1 MTAALR
7 RPAPSPAS
15 SMAAMAMTSSLA
27 SYSRSASA
35 AAASSS
41 SSLPSPSRGE
51 ADRTATMGRPMSRRR
66 CYSSA
71 SSWSSSSSLTFSV
84 RRYPGLAGGV
94 VGGGRQSTA
103 AVGGSGSGSG
113 VRAFSSDTKRDFY
126 DVLGVG
132 RGTSDKA
139 EIKKAYF
146 KLAKMYHPDTN
157 KVRGATLCGGGGI
170 AMVSTGGANPRV
182 FVGTEWEPHFVV
194 LHS

>member
-1 MTAALR
+1 M
-7 RPAPSPAS
+7 S
-15 SMAAMAMTSSLA
+15 SSLA

-35 AAASSS
+35 AASSS
-41 SSLPSPSRGE
+41 SSSSPSPSPSPSRGE
-51 ADRTATMGRPMSRRR
+51 ADRTATTGRPMSRRR

-71 SSWSSSSSLTFSV
+71 SSWSSSPSSSLLFSA
-84 RRYPGLAGGV
+84 RRCPGLAGGV
-94 VGGGRQSTA
+94 IGGGRPSTA
-103 AVGGSGSGSG
+103 AVGGRGSGSGSGSGSG
-113 VRAFSSDTKRDFY
+113 VRAFSSNTKRDFY

-170 AMVSTGGANPRV
+170 AMVSTGDADLRV
-182 FVGTEWEPHFVV
+182 FGAGWGTHFAVF
-194 LHS
+194 HYY